1 MSQQS
6 HDKARQEHDFNNM
19 EIARQVKSNLPD
31 VTNPYA
37 LRTAG
42 GCLQGVLTTIPIA
55 LTGQYDFGQDT
66 HLCEVVAHEF
76 IKWHYYS
83 TIMSFYHIRSREQA
97 KYKAVIHRSVL
108 V

>member
-6 HDKARQEHDFNNM
+6 HDKARQDHDFNNM
-19 EIARQVKSNLPD
+19 EIARQVKSRLPD
-31 VTNPYA
+31 VTTHM

-83 TIMSFYHIRSREQA
+83 TIMSFYHIRSRQQA
-97 KYKAVIHRSVL
+97 KYKAIIHRSVL

>member
-1 MSQQS
+1 M
-6 HDKARQEHDFNNM
+6 
-19 EIARQVKSNLPD
+19 
-31 VTNPYA
+31 

-42 GCLQGVLTTIPIA
+42 GCFQGVLTTSPIA

-97 KYKAVIHRSVL
+97 KYEAVIDRSVL